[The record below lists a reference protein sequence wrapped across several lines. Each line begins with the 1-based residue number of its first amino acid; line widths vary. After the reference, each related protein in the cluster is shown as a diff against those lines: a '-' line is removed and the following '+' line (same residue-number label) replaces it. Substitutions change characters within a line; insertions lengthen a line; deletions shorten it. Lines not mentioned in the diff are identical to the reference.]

1 MRSRREKM
9 ALVNYSKTTCF
20 MRQLMG
26 LEHYIWKCQLSQAN
40 GQLLTV
46 QPDLAVAS
54 FFSKHKHY
62 QFCT

>member
-1 MRSRREKM
+1 M

-54 FFSKHKHY
+54 FFSNKHY